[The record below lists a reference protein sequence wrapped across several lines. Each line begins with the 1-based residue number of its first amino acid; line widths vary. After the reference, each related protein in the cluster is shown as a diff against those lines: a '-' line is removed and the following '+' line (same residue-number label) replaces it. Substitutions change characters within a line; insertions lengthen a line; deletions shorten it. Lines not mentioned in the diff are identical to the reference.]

1 MNNILCAAIV
11 GCSIAAGAAGAAVAS
26 AQSADG
32 DKQFLKTASQSD
44 YTEITF
50 SKLAADKGSNP
61 KVKAYAQKMVT
72 DHTALETEMKPFADK
87 WGVTP
92 VMELDAAHQQKFDA
106 LQQLSGM
113 DFDKAY
119 MMGMDDDHH
128 TALSLFQQ
136 EVSTTNDAEFKKAVA
151 KGEKVV
157 AMHTKMADMAVTKM
171 GKKSAAGM

>member
-1 MNNILCAAIV
+1 MNKIMSAAIV
-11 GCSIAAGAAGAAVAS
+11 GCSIAMGVAAAS
-26 AQSADG
+26 AQTADM
-32 DKQFLKTASQSD
+32 DKQFLTTASQSD

-50 SKLAADKGSNP
+50 SKLAADKATNP
-61 KVKAYAQKMVT
+61 QVKAYAQKMIT

-87 WGVTP
+87 WDVTP
-92 VMELDAAHQQKFDA
+92 VTMLDAAHQQKFDA

-113 DFDKAY
+113 DFDKTY

-128 TALSLFQQ
+128 AALTLFKQ
-136 EVSTTNDAEFKKAVA
+136 EESTTADHDFKKTVA

-171 GKKSAAGM
+171 DKKPAAGM